1 MDNILVVV
9 AHPDDEV
16 LGCGASIAK
25 WAKYGASVNILIMAE
40 GETSRDLS
48 RNVDSKVSE
57 LSLLKKSAHKA
68 GEILGVSSVNLL
80 GFPDNR
86 MDSLDRLDVIKEVE
100 KEINRVQPD
109 TVITHHSGDVNID
122 HRIVHEAVV
131 TACRPKPYQPVKRL
145 LSCEIQS
152 STEWQTP
159 GSNHIFQPNW
169 YEDVTKTI
177 GLKIEALKAYQT
189 EVREWPH
196 PRSLKNV
203 ENIDR
208 WSGSSVG
215 FDAAEAFMLL
225 RELR

>member
-25 WAKYGASVNILIMAE
+25 WTEFGVSVHILIMAE

-57 LSLLKKSAHKA
+57 LSILKKSAKKA

-131 TACRPKPYQPVKRL
+131 TACRPKPYQTVMRL

-169 YEDVTKTI
+169 YEDVSNTI

-203 ENIDR
+203 ENTAR
-208 WSGSSVG
+208 WRGSSVG